1 MAERPSDA
9 IESIELRRLRR
20 RIDAIDREL
29 VALMNERAELA
40 VEAGRAKAR
49 AGWPGIRDAAREAEV
64 IEHISEANDGP
75 LPDDDVVAIWRRLM
89 RATRALEALDR
100 ERTDD

>member
-29 VALMNERAELA
+29 VA